1 MPTDPTRNAG
11 PVTPTGTTSQGA
23 AGSKPEGDHGP
34 EAQTRLQQRY
44 ARPARDKVSQRSLM
58 WVLVAGIL
66 AASTFVIWILVAD
79 ANRPDTKDV
88 GFDLSSAAQIT
99 ADFEVSK
106 NPDDVV
112 RCGVEALNQN
122 YAVVGYTETTI
133 GEVDPERLVG
143 RTSAHRVE
151 IRTTNQAN
159 SAQVTGCWV
168 LN

>member
-1 MPTDPTRNAG
+1 MPTDPIRNVG
-11 PVTPTGTTSQGA
+11 PATPAGTTSERADAPASQG
-23 AGSKPEGDHGP
+23 EHGAD
-34 EAQTRLQQRY
+34 AQVRLQQRY
-44 ARPARDKVSQRSLM
+44 ARPARAKASKGSLM

-66 AASTFVIWILVAD
+66 AASTFVVWILVAD

-88 GFDLSSAAQIT
+88 GFELRSAAQIT
-99 ADFEVSK
+99 ADFEVTK

-133 GEVDPERLVG
+133 GEVDPDRLVG